1 LRLHRKNIMV
11 KTAIILYLVVFSLY
25 ILFSRQ
31 PDYFDGELTKATIHF
46 TKDSITGKMEPYAFY
61 RTGKKDYSVKASY
74 PFRKF
79 TEGEKVDFIFE
90 ASQPK
95 LGAVHS
101 WWGYWITIGEV
112 LFSIGLLVVMFF
124 IATSITKNPT
134 PEALMEQLDYKP
146 VKKRKYE
153 N

>member
-1 LRLHRKNIMV
+1 MYKI
-11 KTAIILYLVVFSLY
+11 AIILYLVVFSLY

-31 PDYFDGELTKATIHF
+31 PDFFDGELTKATIHF
-46 TKDSITGKMEPYAFY
+46 IKDSSANKVEPYAFY

-74 PFRKF
+74 FFRKF
-79 TEGEKVDFIFE
+79 TEGQKVDLIFE

-95 LGAVHS
+95 QGAVYS

-112 LFSIGLLVVMFF
+112 LFSLGLLIGMFF

-134 PEALMEQLDYKP
+134 PEALMEQLNYKP